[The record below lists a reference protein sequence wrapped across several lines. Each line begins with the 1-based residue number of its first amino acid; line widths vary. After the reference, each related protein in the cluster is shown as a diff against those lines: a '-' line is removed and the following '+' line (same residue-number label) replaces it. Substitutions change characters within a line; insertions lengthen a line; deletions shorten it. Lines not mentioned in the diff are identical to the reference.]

1 MLGKRTKLSVVLG
14 ATLGLTGCLWD
25 SDSDSD
31 NSPPS
36 VTLSSTDTQT
46 FGMREI
52 KINTNASDPDGDT
65 LSYSWS
71 QLSGSP
77 QLDLS
82 DVDSDGN
89 LSLLLPDIQSLE
101 TFTFQVKV
109 SDDEHTVS
117 DSIDIN
123 ADKSNPL
130 PTAAI
135 VGKSTIA
142 KTLVW
147 PIANQENLTVL
158 SSDGSIGSNPKWQV
172 VQAPDNS
179 SYHLTSPNSLS
190 TGFYADSVGQ
200 YQLELLLS
208 NALGETATAQYSIN
222 VIDDIDGDGQ
232 SDNDDADA
240 DGDGYLN
247 DDLFPLEKASHS
259 DSNGDGI
266 SNYHEQDEDGDGTPD
281 ELDGFPFDASKDSW
295 LSHTESANNND
306 GISVAETVASFP
318 ALINGTLL
326 GANGYDQDY
335 FRLSLPEGRVSIQL
349 QTSIPFTGFISLV
362 DASGVP
368 VAFIK
373 QDLPNQTMISAII
386 PGSNDYYLIVGADIT
401 ADIDYHAL
409 AYIDTDQ
416 DGLPDDLENA
426 LDSNPLNADSDS
438 DGLID
443 GVEFYGLSPFTA
455 DLDGDQLPSWWD
467 LDSDND
473 LIADQLEQLNVD
485 LDIDNDGKIN
495 SQDEDSDNNGQL
507 DSIEV
512 GYNLLEPLNTDGDIA
527 PDFLDRDNDNDMIN
541 DELDSDPNTGM
552 MNSVGNTS
560 KPLEITQV
568 LDKNEHITFQCLPTH
583 TLSIELSN
591 FNEYS
596 DLKAIAQHDGLSSE
610 IPYTIDNHALVI
622 ECQDLALGEHLVVV
636 TDGQVKTGE
645 YPIIALPENAPI
657 LSSVTLEGNLLSL
670 HGENLNQPFQ
680 FHYTSGEI
688 NVSNNHSANAYSLS
702 LPADF
707 VSGDIYLDHA
717 YGKTQAFFISY
728 SDSVTQSVSVQLPD
742 NIDETRLFIAT
753 SLNNEVAY
761 VVNDTQISVD
771 SSSPEIVSLVKYV
784 DDELHTLGY
793 GVALPNSQSV
803 KINATTTAVGYLWH
817 GINYDWSAP
826 GAEQQL
832 QNIYALESVQKFGE
846 FIYNGIS
853 GDLDY
858 LLSEDVYL
866 SPLYQQAVADIKNRL
881 GSLQRRTLQSR
892 SSPIVITPDSEIDDI
907 SVKIDG
913 DNQFNI
919 ENDTRLHLAFQVV
932 NTEGK
937 TICQYGSGMWSSSY
951 VGPQET
957 MWHIAKTGICGGS
970 VVQDAK
976 IRVLSA
982 GSDSTYD
989 ANLTPAQISGHEKSI
1004 RQYLVSRTI
1013 IDGVVLPQLMFVLDN
1028 AGLLTISKSQLASIF
1043 LKEAPW
1049 FATEAMEFTSGG
1061 QTFSD
1066 FKRDVLTKLKN
1077 DFLSYGPIT
1086 EAIFTES
1093 AKNMSSDALAK
1104 IAANAVKK
1112 AIPII
1117 GQLSI
1122 VTDFALMG
1130 VDVGKTLTDLATVDV
1145 VIDFELE
1152 VELDV
1157 TSVEPTVINPDGE
1170 SKRITIQGRGF
1181 QPVKPNFWSGKKYPL
1196 VTLTSQQTAVSKT
1209 YKPYYINHDGTEM
1222 WIMADASLFE
1232 LDDDKID
1239 VSVKHSAFD
1248 LPAKELLDAITVET
1262 DLVLSSVS
1270 KTQAASN
1277 DILTVKGSGFSKYAS
1292 KNTVMFGQYQVA
1304 ILGLSSTE
1312 ISFRIPKD
1320 LDPGTYA
1327 IKAKRLDSKDSKWS
1341 NELDVEIA
1349 EADIVITVC
1358 DNGGLKD
1365 DNFALDVNGQRIGQ
1379 TVTTDR
1385 KYCFAFPIT
1394 LAAGVHSATLTG
1406 LDAPDGI
1413 GTYSIAFGGV
1423 SEVSGSP
1430 THGSDLVPGSVPK
1443 RYTFKVVNPTAR
1455 SMFVVPM
1462 SIQQRIGT
1470 E

>member
-1 MLGKRTKLSVVLG
+1 MG
-14 ATLGLTGCLWD
+14 A
-25 SDSDSD
+25 
-31 NSPPS
+31 
-36 VTLSSTDTQT
+36 
-46 FGMREI
+46 
-52 KINTNASDPDGDT
+52 
-65 LSYSWS
+65 
-71 QLSGSP
+71 
-77 QLDLS
+77 
-82 DVDSDGN
+82 
-89 LSLLLPDIQSLE
+89 
-101 TFTFQVKV
+101 
-109 SDDEHTVS
+109 
-117 DSIDIN
+117 
-123 ADKSNPL
+123 
-130 PTAAI
+130 
-135 VGKSTIA
+135 
-142 KTLVW
+142 
-147 PIANQENLTVL
+147 
-158 SSDGSIGSNPKWQV
+158 
-172 VQAPDNS
+172 
-179 SYHLTSPNSLS
+179 
-190 TGFYADSVGQ
+190 
-200 YQLELLLS
+200 
-208 NALGETATAQYSIN
+208 
-222 VIDDIDGDGQ
+222 
-232 SDNDDADA
+232 
-240 DGDGYLN
+240 
-247 DDLFPLEKASHS
+247 
-259 DSNGDGI
+259 
-266 SNYHEQDEDGDGTPD
+266 
-281 ELDGFPFDASKDSW
+281 
-295 LSHTESANNND
+295 
-306 GISVAETVASFP
+306 
-318 ALINGTLL
+318 
-326 GANGYDQDY
+326 
-335 FRLSLPEGRVSIQL
+335 
-349 QTSIPFTGFISLV
+349 
-362 DASGVP
+362 
-368 VAFIK
+368 
-373 QDLPNQTMISAII
+373 
-386 PGSNDYYLIVGADIT
+386 
-401 ADIDYHAL
+401 
-409 AYIDTDQ
+409 
-416 DGLPDDLENA
+416 
-426 LDSNPLNADSDS
+426 
-438 DGLID
+438 
-443 GVEFYGLSPFTA
+443 
-455 DLDGDQLPSWWD
+455 
-467 LDSDND
+467 
-473 LIADQLEQLNVD
+473 
-485 LDIDNDGKIN
+485 
-495 SQDEDSDNNGQL
+495 
-507 DSIEV
+507 
-512 GYNLLEPLNTDGDIA
+512 
-527 PDFLDRDNDNDMIN
+527 
-541 DELDSDPNTGM
+541 
-552 MNSVGNTS
+552 
-560 KPLEITQV
+560 
-568 LDKNEHITFQCLPTH
+568 
-583 TLSIELSN
+583 
-591 FNEYS
+591 
-596 DLKAIAQHDGLSSE
+596 
-610 IPYTIDNHALVI
+610 
-622 ECQDLALGEHLVVV
+622 
-636 TDGQVKTGE
+636 
-645 YPIIALPENAPI
+645 
-657 LSSVTLEGNLLSL
+657 
-670 HGENLNQPFQ
+670 
-680 FHYTSGEI
+680 
-688 NVSNNHSANAYSLS
+688 NHSANAYSLS

-892 SSPIVITPDSEIDDI
+892 FSPIVITPDSEIDDI

-982 GSDSTYD
+982 GSDST
-989 ANLTPAQISGHEKSI
+989 
-1004 RQYLVSRTI
+1004 
-1013 IDGVVLPQLMFVLDN
+1013 
-1028 AGLLTISKSQLASIF
+1028 
-1043 LKEAPW
+1043 
-1049 FATEAMEFTSGG
+1049 
-1061 QTFSD
+1061 
-1066 FKRDVLTKLKN
+1066 
-1077 DFLSYGPIT
+1077 
-1086 EAIFTES
+1086 
-1093 AKNMSSDALAK
+1093 
-1104 IAANAVKK
+1104 
-1112 AIPII
+1112 
-1117 GQLSI
+1117 
-1122 VTDFALMG
+1122 
-1130 VDVGKTLTDLATVDV
+1130 TLTDLATVDV